1 MNFGEA
7 KSAQCLTA
15 EGILL
20 LLFIEK
26 VSLSCVHELFI
37 PSNRTSRSE
46 VVNLNGVNTSYKEI

>member
-7 KSAQCLTA
+7 KSARCLTA

-26 VSLSCVHELFI
+26 LSLSCVYELFY
-37 PSNRTSRSE
+37 PSNRTSRSD
-46 VVNLNGVNTSYKEI
+46 VVNLNGVNTSCKEI